1 MCRADPGSAID
12 ELVGKKLERLRG
24 RELTRRF
31 ARYDRPVFEFE
42 LGGGRAR
49 SEVQLVEVDPE
60 DGRAK
65 GGFEK
70 IAPRAR
76 IGNRSPNRRRDVR
89 PVRIGEASVTEMLRI
104 SEKTVATASR

>member
-76 IGNRSPNRRRDVR
+76 IGKPFARSSPRCSAGPDRRVPAPPRAADQR
-89 PVRIGEASVTEMLRI
+89 
-104 SEKTVATASR
+104 KD